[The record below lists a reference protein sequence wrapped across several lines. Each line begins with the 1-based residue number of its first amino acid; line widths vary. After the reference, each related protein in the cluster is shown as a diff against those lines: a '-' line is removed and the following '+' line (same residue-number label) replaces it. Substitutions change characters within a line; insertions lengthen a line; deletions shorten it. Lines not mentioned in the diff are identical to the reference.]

1 MTFVNLFGFTKYV
14 GRQEKIYDQT
24 PDKKMYQD
32 YKEKSSLMYNG
43 KQYTIWQLFLSS
55 YEVEN
60 KLLFLEIYAD
70 FYFMIK

>member
-1 MTFVNLFGFTKYV
+1 
-14 GRQEKIYDQT
+14 
-24 PDKKMYQD
+24 
-32 YKEKSSLMYNG
+32 MYNG

-55 YEVEN
+55 YEGEN